1 MEILAYETVGS
12 RSKNLSISYDSK
24 NADDRIEVDKFISRI
39 IGEPYMILK
48 NEDNKGERELG
59 REKEKEVTAA

>member
-24 NADDRIEVDKFISRI
+24 NADDR

>member
-1 MEILAYETVGS
+1 MAYETVGS

-59 REKEKEVTAA
+59 QEKEKEVTAT